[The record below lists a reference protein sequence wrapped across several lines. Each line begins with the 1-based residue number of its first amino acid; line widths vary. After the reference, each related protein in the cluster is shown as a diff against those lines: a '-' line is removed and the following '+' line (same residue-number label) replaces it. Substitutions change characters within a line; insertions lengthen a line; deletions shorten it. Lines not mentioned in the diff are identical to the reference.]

1 MEFNEDNVV
10 TVQEVVAALS
20 RLDIPYAVG
29 GSWASSMLGK
39 MRFTHDADLTAEPF
53 PGKEAEL
60 VASFGEDYYV
70 SLSAVE
76 DAVRRRS
83 SFNII
88 HLPTNF
94 KVDVFVRKDRA
105 FDQSLMARRQARSL
119 PDLPDT
125 SLFVVTPEDI
135 ILLKLEWF
143 RLGGEM
149 SERQWNDVLGVFE
162 IQGGRLD
169 QAYLDHWAQVIGVAD
184 LLGRARQESAS

>member
-1 MEFNEDNVV
+1 
-10 TVQEVVAALS
+10 
-20 RLDIPYAVG
+20 
-29 GSWASSMLGK
+29 MLGK

-169 QAYLDHWAQVIGVAD
+169 QAYLDHWAQALGVSD
-184 LLGRARQESAS
+184 LLARARQEIASP